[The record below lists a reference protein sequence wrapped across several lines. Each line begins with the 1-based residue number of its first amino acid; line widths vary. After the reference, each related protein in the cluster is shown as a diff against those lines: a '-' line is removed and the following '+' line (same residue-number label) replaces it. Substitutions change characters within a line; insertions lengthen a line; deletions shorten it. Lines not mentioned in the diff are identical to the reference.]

1 MPDDHVEDGLFA
13 RAAVERAESV
23 PAAPKVPVDKTFR
36 PFNPDQVLLLPPSL
50 DDWLPA
56 EHLARFV
63 AELVD
68 EHLDLSRIRAAYTEG
83 RGAPP
88 FDPRLMVR
96 LLIYGYT
103 TGVRSSRAIER
114 RCVDDVPFRRRSNPN
129 SSPRPRP
136 HWASRRP
143 GAQRWQG
150 PK

>member
-1 MPDDHVEDGLFA
+1 VPDDHAEDGLFQMD
-13 RAAVERAESV
+13 RVELPESIS
-23 PAAPKVPVDKTFR
+23 AAPKVPVDKTFR

-88 FDPRLMVR
+88 FDPRPSV
-96 LLIYGYT
+96 
-103 TGVRSSRAIER
+103 
-114 RCVDDVPFRRRSNPN
+114 
-129 SSPRPRP
+129 
-136 HWASRRP
+136 
-143 GAQRWQG
+143 
-150 PK
+150 